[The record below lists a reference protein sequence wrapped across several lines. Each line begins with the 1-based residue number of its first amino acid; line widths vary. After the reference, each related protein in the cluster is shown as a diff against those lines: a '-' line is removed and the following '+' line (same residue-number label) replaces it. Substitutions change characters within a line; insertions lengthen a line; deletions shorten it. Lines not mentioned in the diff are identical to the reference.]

1 VIVMTLRASL
11 EAVLIAACLVSTAC
25 GPLRLD
31 GRPEIR
37 GTVVAVHARAVDI
50 RHKTGG
56 IYRIELTRDTRIVAN
71 NRPADLTLCPGLRA
85 TVQLVGRAQFT
96 ASSVTVWN
104 GRCR

>member
-1 VIVMTLRASL
+1 M
-11 EAVLIAACLVSTAC
+11 
-25 GPLRLD
+25 
-31 GRPEIR
+31 
-37 GTVVAVHARAVDI
+37 
-50 RHKTGG
+50 
-56 IYRIELTRDTRIVAN
+56 TRDTRIVAN